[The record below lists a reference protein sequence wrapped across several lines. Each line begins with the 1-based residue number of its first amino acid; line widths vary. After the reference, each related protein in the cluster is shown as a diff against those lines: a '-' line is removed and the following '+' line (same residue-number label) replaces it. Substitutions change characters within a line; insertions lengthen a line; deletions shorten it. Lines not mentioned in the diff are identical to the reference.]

1 MDIYKIII
9 KIINNM
15 TENSEFLVDLI
26 NNYIK
31 YYKYT
36 NNITNN
42 LFDDF
47 DDKQLKLFWN
57 EMKKYKQDNGEI
69 YQYNNETTKI
79 YNYGIYEDNKLILV
93 SDSLFALLLEI
104 TNLEYESKYESN
116 SNSNRKYQLKNII

>member
-1 MDIYKIII
+1 
-9 KIINNM
+9 M

>member
-1 MDIYKIII
+1 
-9 KIINNM
+9 M

-42 LFDDF
+42 LFDD
-47 DDKQLKLFWN
+47 KQLKLFWN

-69 YQYNNETTKI
+69 YQYNNEIVKT
-79 YNYGIYEDNKLILV
+79 YNYGIYEDDKLILV

-104 TNLEYESKYESN
+104 TNLEYESN
-116 SNSNRKYQLKNII
+116 QKYQLKNII